1 MTKAN
6 VKPRGVFEKVPK
18 SGVWWIRWHDA
29 EGRRHREK
37 VGSKSVAIKVAEKRR
52 VEVREGKKLPELN
65 RRAVTVRELAADA
78 LKYSKES
85 KRSYADDKCRMPK
98 LLAWWKDRAADSLT
112 PEEIEEKLASVEEW
126 TDATRN
132 RARAL
137 LSLSYNL
144 GVRHGKVKEN
154 PARLVQARPERNVRQ
169 GFVDDTQYSKL
180 AQACPTV
187 WLRAMLAVGYTFGWR
202 VGELTSLRVRQVDL
216 AARTVRLEPGTTKN
230 LEGRTIKFTGEC
242 YELVK
247 ACIGDKD
254 PAAYLFTRADGKPV
268 RTYRGAWEQLCVR
281 AGLGRFICRTCKGP
295 GPATGATGHRCP
307 TCAKAGQVGIFRYE
321 GLLFHDLRRS
331 AVRNLERS
339 AVPRSVAMK
348 ITGHK
353 TEAVYRRYAIESEA
367 DLAEA
372 ICRLERTRVDSKDE
386 GAPASLPVAEISA
399 NVMQI
404 KLRACSSGG

>member
-1 MTKAN
+1 MKN
-6 VKPRGVFEKVPK
+6 ESEVKHRGVYERDPG
-18 SGVWWIRWHDA
+18 SGVWWIRWHDGQ
-29 EGRRHREK
+29 GRRHREK
-37 VGSKSVAIKVAEKRR
+37 VGSKAAAIKLAEKRR
-52 VEVREGKKLPELN
+52 VEVREGKLLPELH
-65 RRAVTVRELAADA
+65 RRAVTFGEIAADA
-78 LKYSKES
+78 LEYSEKH
-85 KRSYADDKCRMPK
+85 KRSYGDDKSRMPR
-98 LLAWWKDRAADSLT
+98 LLAWWKDRPADSLT
-112 PEEIEEKLASVEEW
+112 PEEFAEKLGSVKEW
-126 TDATRN
+126 ADATRN
-132 RARAL
+132 RIRAL
-137 LSLSYNL
+137 LSLTYKL
-144 GVRHGKVKEN
+144 AIRHRKVKEN
-154 PARLVQARPERNVRQ
+154 PARLVAALPEGNPRQ
-169 GFVDDTQYSKL
+169 GFVIDSQYSKL

-202 VGELTSLRVRQVDL
+202 VGELTNLRVRQVDL

-230 LEGRTIKFTGEC
+230 MEGRTIKLTGEC

-254 PAAYLFTRADGKPV
+254 SAAYLFTRADGKPV

-295 GPATGATGHRCP
+295 GPATGATGRCCP

-353 TEAVYRRYAIESEA
+353 TEAVYRRYAIVSEA

-372 ICRLERTRVDSKDE
+372 IERLERSRLDYKNE
-386 GAPASLPVAEISA
+386 GAPQGAPASSPQVEISA
-399 NVMQI
+399 
-404 KLRACSSGG
+404 KLM